1 MVYYL
6 TYKLQYCSSD
16 VSKKSATIEIA
27 NQKVYVI
34 FERRP
39 NLSCK
44 KQKANIALGCLIM
57 VYISGKVHYGS
68 PVITFNYHSFVFHS
82 PRDLLG
88 VDSRCG
94 RGLRKRVKY
103 DMEVLKRK
111 VCMICIHSH
120 WMRFNVDN

>member
-1 MVYYL
+1 MYYL

-44 KQKANIALGCLIM
+44 KQKANISLGCLIM
-57 VYISGKVHYGS
+57 VYILVAKF
-68 PVITFNYHSFVFHS
+68 ITDLQSSLLITTHLSFIQH
-82 PRDLLG
+82 RDLLG

-111 VCMICIHSH
+111 VCMICIHS